1 MGCMAFL
8 LHHLRHMLQ
17 EEQTVR
23 LKEIRTEKGLSVPK
37 LVELSGVPRRTI
49 QDLEARG
56 DGRVSTAIKLAD
68 ALGVTLDELC
78 RDEAAE

>member
-1 MGCMAFL
+1 MAFL

-23 LKEIRTEKGLSVPK
+23 LKEIRTEKGLSIPK

>member
-1 MGCMAFL
+1 MAFL

-68 ALGVTLDELC
+68 ALGVTLDERC

>member
-1 MGCMAFL
+1 M
-8 LHHLRHMLQ
+8 
-17 EEQTVR
+17 R
-23 LKEIRTEKGLSVPK
+23 LKEIRTAQGLSVPK

-56 DGRVSTAIKLAD
+56 DGRISTAIKLA
-68 ALGVTLDELC
+68 VTLDELC